1 MSSEQIDLRGA
12 VADDGETVLACPA
25 CDSTRVW
32 ARGHAGVHSRGRAAD
47 GRWRC
52 KDCGETFDRK
62 RRRTGLALR
71 PPAII
76 TMIARN
82 PTTTRDLIVSPAGR
96 PAPKRPTHVRG
107 ARWPRPVTFVR
118 GA

>member
-52 KDCGETFDRK
+52 KDCGETFDDGVEREPE
-62 RRRTGLALR
+62 A
-71 PPAII
+71 
-76 TMIARN
+76 N
-82 PTTTRDLIVSPAGR
+82 
-96 PAPKRPTHVRG
+96 RG
-107 ARWPRPVTFVR
+107 
-118 GA
+118 